1 MINRRDIAVAIIL
14 TIVTCGIYGLYWFVC
29 LNDDLNE
36 LTDKNDTSGGMALLL
51 SIVTCGIYLYY
62 WMYKAGEKV
71 DTLKANR
78 GQVSQYSGIVYLV
91 LTLFGFGI
99 VSYALIQDE
108 LNKNSNETK
117 II

>member
-1 MINRRDIAVAIIL
+1 MVKNRSVAVAILL

-36 LTDKNDTSGGMALLL
+36 LTDENGTSGGIALLL
-51 SIVTCGIYLYY
+51 CLVTCGIYSLY

-71 DTLKANR
+71 DRLKEER
-78 GQVSQYSGIVYLV
+78 GLNQTYSGIVYLV
-91 LTLFGFGI
+91 LGMLGFGI

-108 LNKNSNETK
+108 LNKNAQ
-117 II
+117 